1 MEGSSKVVAPGEPP
15 AAARPVIIPRE
26 KIARRLLLDRLARW
40 VVTLGGAAIIVSIL
54 AILFVI
60 AAEVYPLFRK
70 PVAVPLGTLTTSL
83 NSAPLAV
90 GVDEYREIVYVVTAS
105 GVQFV
110 SAKDG
115 SVLASN
121 RLQGLRSATVVGTSS
136 LGRGPFALGLSDGRA
151 IPAEVGFSVT
161 FPEGKRRVEAEL
173 VTGDPIA
180 VDPKRHPVARLAYT
194 STPNGPVTAAVVG
207 PKAIILVTIKET
219 KALDR

>member
-70 PVAVPLGTLTTSL
+70 PVAVPLGAITTKLT
-83 NSAPLAV
+83 SAPLAV
-90 GVDEYREIVYVVTAS
+90 GVDEYREIAYVVTAS

-110 SAKDG
+110 FVKDG
-115 SVLASN
+115 MLPASN
-121 RLQGLRSATVVGTSS
+121 WPQELHGATVVGTSS
-136 LGRGPFALGLSDGRA
+136 VGRGPFALGLSDGRA
-151 IPAEVGFSVT
+151 IPVEVGFSIT
-161 FPEGKRRVEAEL
+161 FPDGTRRVEAEP
-173 VTGDPIA
+173 TAGDPIL
-180 VDPKRHPVARLAYT
+180 VDP
-194 STPNGPVTAAVVG
+194 
-207 PKAIILVTIKET
+207 
-219 KALDR
+219 DRQIGRASCRERV